1 MGLAE
6 RRAAQTYRT
15 DEFPEWKRKIDQAA
29 CFEVPV
35 EVAWDELAVDGY
47 AGDYSAFF
55 TKVYFRPLAE
65 ALGAIT
71 IDDLG
76 KDALKA
82 GLEKI
87 VVKNSG
93 QYYSNS
99 GFTFAGGVL
108 TVDHRA
114 ESNVEY
120 YDERAKQLQQLL
132 ESGL

>member
-6 RRAAQTYRT
+6 RRAALAFSTEEYPGWRSK
-15 DEFPEWKRKIDQAA
+15 FDQAA

-47 AGDYSAFF
+47 ADDYSAFF

-65 ALGAIT
+65 ALAAIT

-82 GLEKI
+82 G
-87 VVKNSG
+87 
-93 QYYSNS
+93 
-99 GFTFAGGVL
+99 
-108 TVDHRA
+108 
-114 ESNVEY
+114 
-120 YDERAKQLQQLL
+120 
-132 ESGL
+132 